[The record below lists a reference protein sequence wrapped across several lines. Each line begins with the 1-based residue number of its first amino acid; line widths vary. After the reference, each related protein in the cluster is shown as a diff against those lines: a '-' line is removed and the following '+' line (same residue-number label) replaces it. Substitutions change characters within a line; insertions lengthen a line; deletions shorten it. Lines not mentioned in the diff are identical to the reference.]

1 MTSLTSSWHQSAS
14 MAPTVVIVVNT
25 HQRHMGMER
34 KGVSIWRTPCHA
46 TNIQTSETQWI
57 CARII
62 FRWNCRLRVC
72 ANIDTKRVRSRN
84 LNPKPTEIHAE
95 TILVFESWPKKKKN
109 IENRPPS
116 ANILN
121 MSPSELFLGPNYP
134 TTWPDGRDH
143 HPPRN
148 CLVVGIY
155 CWTGKLFGYL
165 AETNSYDCSF
175 DCAELHKKS

>member
-57 CARII
+57 CRRII

-84 LNPKPTEIHAE
+84 LNPKPTEINAE
-95 TILVFESWPKKKKN
+95 TVFESWQKTDLRVPKCS
-109 IENRPPS
+109 EH
-116 ANILN
+116 A
-121 MSPSELFLGPNYP
+121 MSCKGPKSDHL
-134 TTWPDGRDH
+134 DGRDH
-143 HPPRN
+143 LRPAKE
-148 CLVVGIY
+148 LY
-155 CWTGKLFGYL
+155 CCRHLLLDG
-165 AETNSYDCSF
+165 
-175 DCAELHKKS
+175 